1 MFIAGDEKMLNKK
14 GQTGIIIGIIIL
26 VILGSAAL
34 YGISYGIKYLWLKPK
49 TITTQIDSASKI
61 IDKTYNAD
69 NAIYNYEWFKN
80 QYEKIQANRQQ
91 VQNTIDQIKEFK
103 VTYGNS
109 TNWDSDTKQEYN
121 RLNTIKLGLQN
132 QDNNLVADYN
142 ARSKMANRAI
152 FQDKLPLSIDKILW

>member
-1 MFIAGDEKMLNKK
+1 MLNKK
-14 GQTGIIIGIIIL
+14 GQAGIIIGIILL

-49 TITTQIDSASKI
+49 TVVTQIDSASKI

-69 NAIYNYEWFKN
+69 NAIYNYEWFKT

-103 VTYGNS
+103 VTYGNL
-109 TNWDSDTKQEYN
+109 TTWDSDTKQEYN

-132 QDNNLVADYN
+132 QDNNLVAEYN
-142 ARSKMANRAI
+142 ARSKMANKVI
-152 FQDKLPLSIDKILW
+152 FQDKLPLSVDKMLW